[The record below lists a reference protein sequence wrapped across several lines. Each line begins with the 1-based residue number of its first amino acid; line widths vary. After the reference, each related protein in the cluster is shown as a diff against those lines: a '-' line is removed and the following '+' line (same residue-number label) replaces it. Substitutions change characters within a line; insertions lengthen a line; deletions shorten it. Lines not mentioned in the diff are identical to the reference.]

1 MRSLIS
7 LLGLAV
13 TLSAC
18 DIDVANPSQPEQLN
32 PPEGPPV
39 AEPQASSVTVMSR
52 NMYIG
57 TDVDAVIA
65 ALASPDP
72 DDDLPALTGA
82 IAVLEHTNFPARAA
96 AIADE
101 IQRTRPHVVGLQE
114 VSDID
119 VDLTGLGLPL
129 DVQISFLPVLLD
141 ELAGRG
147 LTYDAAATVL
157 NMTATP
163 LPGIRLV
170 DHDVLLVDRSRVTV
184 TPGSV
189 QGKRFDLNLGTVA
202 PGVDL
207 FRGWV
212 SIEALVDGTTYTVV
226 STHLESGAGGELQ
239 FLRTVQALEII
250 AATQNAPRMILLG
263 DLNDVPDSPMHQTF
277 REIGFQDVWASL
289 RPGVTGNTC
298 CHAADLSNPQADMT
312 MRIDYVFSRGVLG
325 QPQAAVQ
332 GQIDLVGLGPQEQ
345 LPVSGPRWPSDH
357 AGVVATLLTP
367 RPSGASR
374 P

>member
-1 MRSLIS
+1 MRSLIP
-7 LLGLAV
+7 LLGLAA

-18 DIDVANPSQPEQLN
+18 DIDVANPSLPDQPN
-32 PPEGPPV
+32 PPEGPTV
-39 AEPQASSVTVMSR
+39 TEPQASSVTVMSR
-52 NMYIG
+52 NMYVG

-72 DDDLPALTGA
+72 DDDLPTLTGA
-82 IAVLEHTNFPARAA
+82 IAVLEQTDFPTRAA

-101 IQRTRPHVVGLQE
+101 IQRTRPHLVGLQE

-119 VDLTGLGLPL
+119 IDLTELGLPI

-141 ELAGRG
+141 ELARRG
-147 LTYDAAATVL
+147 LTYEMGATVQ

-170 DHDVLLVDRSRVTV
+170 DHDIMLVDRTRVTV

-189 QGKRFDLNLGTVA
+189 QAKRFDLNLGAVA

-212 SIEALVDGTTYTVV
+212 SLEAVVDGASYTIV
-226 STHLESGAGGELQ
+226 STHLESGDGGELEL
-239 FLRTVQALEII
+239 LRTAQALEIL
-250 AATQNAPRMILLG
+250 AVTQNAPRVILLG
-263 DLNDVPDSPMHQTF
+263 DLNDVPDSPMHQTLL
-277 REIGFQDVWASL
+277 ELGFQDVWRSL
-289 RPGVTGNTC
+289 RPGETGNTC
-298 CHAADLSNPQADMT
+298 CHTADLSNPQANMT
-312 MRIDYVFSRGVLG
+312 KRLDYVFSRGVLG
-325 QPQAAVQ
+325 QPQAGVQ
-332 GQIDLVGLGPQEQ
+332 GQIDLVGLGPQER
-345 LPVSGPRWPSDH
+345 LSGSGPLWPSDH

-367 RPSGASR
+367 RPAGTAR

>member
-1 MRSLIS
+1 MRSLIP
-7 LLGLAV
+7 LLGLTA

-18 DIDVANPSQPEQLN
+18 ELDTFTSVFPSQPN
-32 PPEGPPV
+32 PPKGPTV
-39 AEPQASSVTVMSR
+39 TEARASTVTVMSR
-52 NMYIG
+52 NMYVG

-65 ALASPDP
+65 ALASSDP
-72 DDDLPALTGA
+72 DDDLSALLGA
-82 IAVLEHTNFPARAA
+82 IAVLEQTDFPTRAA

-119 VDLTGLGLPL
+119 IDLTALGLPV

-141 ELAGRG
+141 ELTQRG
-147 LTYDAAATVL
+147 LAYEAAAMVQ
-157 NMTATP
+157 NITATP

-170 DHDVLLVDRSRVTV
+170 DHDVMLVDRTRVTV

-212 SIEALVDGTTYTVV
+212 SLEAVVDGAAYTVV
-226 STHLESGAGGELQ
+226 STHLESGAGGELEL
-239 FLRTVQALEII
+239 LRTVQALEII
-250 AATQNAPRMILLG
+250 AVTQNAPRVILLG
-263 DLNDVPDSPMHQTF
+263 DLNDVPGSPMHQALL
-277 REIGFQDVWASL
+277 EIGFADVWKSL
-289 RPGVTGNTC
+289 RPGVTGDTC
-298 CHAADLSNPQADMT
+298 CHPTDLSNPQADMT
-312 MRIDYVFSRGVLG
+312 MRIDYVLSRGVLG
-325 QPQAAVQ
+325 QPQSGVQ
-332 GQIDLVGLGPQEQ
+332 GQIDLVGLGPQER
-345 LPVSGPRWPSDH
+345 LSGSGPRWPSDH

-367 RPSGASR
+367 RPAGTAR